1 MSFIEC
7 YEPEYVRN
15 FMTQYPDSPLSVRKV
30 WKNEIRLSLMLT
42 EPESCEAVLNDA
54 CAFDLQLTYR
64 PVEEN
69 AAELSARDAIVN
81 QAILSTLTLPDL
93 TPELSLYAIGIVLS
107 RASKMPGRDGDI
119 LARLTTLPQALADHA
134 QKGTLQAQ
142 FAQLPPVPQP
152 ARQLMT
158 LLGSCAFDWSILP
171 ESPRKTSLPLQM
183 PLLALHDAN
192 SKALLQQQLK
202 VQWQTTWQQHFA
214 TAPWMMRN
222 WLIYRVYHEVI
233 GQADGADYC
242 PLVCDF
248 YLLRTLISLWTL
260 DGSSLRQEDIFALF
274 AMFER
279 WRASEN
285 AVLIRQQIQAECSA
299 DPLLYAF
306 SLLSC

>member
-15 FMTQYPDSPLSVRKV
+15 FMARHPDSPLYVRKV
-30 WKNEIRLSLMLT
+30 WKNEIRQSLMLT

-93 TPELSLYAIGIVLS
+93 TPELYLYAVGIVLS

-183 PLLALHDAN
+183 PLLTLHDAN

-202 VQWQTTWQQHFA
+202 VQWQTTA
-214 TAPWMMRN
+214 TAFC
-222 WLIYRVYHEVI
+222 H
-233 GQADGADYC
+233 
-242 PLVCDF
+242 
-248 YLLRTLISLWTL
+248 
-260 DGSSLRQEDIFALF
+260 
-274 AMFER
+274 
-279 WRASEN
+279 RAVDD
-285 AVLIRQQIQAECSA
+285 A
-299 DPLLYAF
+299 
-306 SLLSC
+306 